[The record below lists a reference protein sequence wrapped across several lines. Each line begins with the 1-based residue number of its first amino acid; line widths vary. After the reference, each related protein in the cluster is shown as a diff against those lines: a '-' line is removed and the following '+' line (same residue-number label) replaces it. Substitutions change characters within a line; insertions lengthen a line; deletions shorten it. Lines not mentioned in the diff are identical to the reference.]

1 METET
6 DRPSRPP
13 RSPQPPGVPRWVA
26 MFYDPASTSWRPGA
40 ESPDRT
46 PVLYAIGEM
55 TQVKRAR
62 GDEVAVDLWGPK
74 DGEWRRY
81 DPSPSSSPSLTPSS
95 SPSLTPSS
103 SPSLTPSSSPSLTPS
118 LTPSSSPAGSV
129 PEAAQPS
136 GDGGARPGHAK
147 LAERMEDRRHQVIMA
162 GLGKAGLYD
171 LAPEDVT
178 AVRTLVDQVDEATLR
193 RVAHWMALAGRPVE

>member
-81 DPSPSSSPSLTPSS
+81 DPSPSSSPA
-95 SPSLTPSS
+95 
-103 SPSLTPSSSPSLTPS
+103 LTPS